1 MYILKN
7 SNATILQN
15 KYLYNFSRQLST
27 VYINNKDFAAQC
39 DICQIHGFKGDN
51 LISLALIISKVQM
64 AVA

>member
-7 SNATILQN
+7 SNAIILQN
-15 KYLYNFSRQLST
+15 KYLRNFSRQLST

-51 LISLALIISKVQM
+51 LISLVLIISKVQVT
-64 AVA
+64 VA